1 MSFHNAETDK
11 LVRAILSIKSERE
24 CYEFLEDLCTVNEI
38 VDMSQRLQVAML
50 LADKTSYQ
58 KITELTNASTTTISR
73 VSKSL
78 VNGNGY
84 KEIIARIKDEKND

>member
-11 LVRAILSIKSERE
+11 LAEALLSLKTKQE
-24 CYEFLEDLCTVNEI
+24 CYDFLEDLCTVNEI
-38 VDMSQRLQVAML
+38 LDMSQRLQVAGL
-50 LADKTSYQ
+50 LAKKTSYQ

-78 VNGNGY
+78 VNGKGY
-84 KEIIARIKDEKND
+84 KEIIARIEE